1 MSDADAL
8 LEELKNSSSIGEIAE
23 NEGENNLDVEDAHN
37 KELIDQSKNRT
48 KFGRFAI
55 DWVMSMVAIV
65 SIFLILMMAFYVWEV
80 IHNQDKLEVFLATVY
95 SELKLF
101 FQTYQTV
108 LVVVATLI
116 FGDKL
121 KNKNKSDK

>member
-80 IHNQDKLEVFLATVY
+80 IHNQDKLEMFLATVY

-101 FQTYQTV
+101 FEKYQTV
-108 LVVVATLI
+108 LAVIATLM

-121 KNKNKSDK
+121 KSKNKN